1 MEITVK
7 RDVKIDSDDVLE
19 RLSNY
24 INAVDKKNG
33 CVYVRSE
40 MLKDIYDLI
49 KHFIDEEKNKRVLIN
64 GRYYLGDIS
73 NVEIYSTDSE
83 ECIGRIKTKNKC
95 FGK

>member
-7 RDVKIDSDDVLE
+7 RDVKIDSDDVLK

-40 MLKDIYDLI
+40 MLKDAYDLI
-49 KHFIDEEKNKRVLIN
+49 KHFIDKRVLINVIN
-64 GRYYLGDIS
+64 GRYYLGGIS
-73 NVEIYSTDSE
+73 NVEIYSADSE
-83 ECIGRIKTKNKC
+83 E
-95 FGK
+95 

>member
-7 RDVKIDSDDVLE
+7 RDVKIDSDDVLK

-40 MLKDIYDLI
+40 MLKDAYDLI

-64 GRYYLGDIS
+64 VINGRYYLGGIS
-73 NVEIYSTDSE
+73 NVEIYSADSE
-83 ECIGRIKTKNKC
+83 ECIGRR
-95 FGK
+95 

>member
-7 RDVKIDSDDVLE
+7 RDVKIDSDDVLK

-40 MLKDIYDLI
+40 MLKDAYDLI
-49 KHFIDEEKNKRVLIN
+49 KHFIDKRVLINVIN
-64 GRYYLGDIS
+64 GRYYLGGIS
-73 NVEIYSTDSE
+73 NVEIYSADSE
-83 ECIGRIKTKNKC
+83 ECIGRR
-95 FGK
+95 

>member
-1 MEITVK
+1 MKITVK

-40 MLKDIYDLI
+40 VLKDAYDLI
-49 KHFIDEEKNKRVLIN
+49 KLFIDEAKNKRVLID
-64 GRYYLGDIS
+64 GKFYLGGIS
-73 NVEIYSTDSE
+73 NVEIYSADSE
-83 ECIGRIKTKNKC
+83 EFLGRIKTKK
-95 FGK
+95 